1 MSRQLPLLAQADEA
15 ARGAPAFELRALHHG
30 AGDLELEVWQVPSP
44 ATPQLREPQ
53 RMAGLRGRN
62 LGLVEHGV
70 LRRLGRSARVLTGLM
85 PGERQRL
92 PLDED
97 TALSL
102 GLLFRTLAP
111 MRSRA
116 NMTACAMG
124 IEGMGRE
131 EAAYWLGMAMHR
143 KNPRRVLAALRLL
156 MVEPESG
163 R

>member
-1 MSRQLPLLAQADEA
+1 MSRRLPLLERLEES
-15 ARGAPAFELRALHHG
+15 ARGAPAFELRAVNHG

-44 ATPQLREPQ
+44 ATPQVKEPQ
-53 RMAGLRGRN
+53 RVAGLRGRN
-62 LGLVEHGV
+62 LALVESSV
-70 LRRLGRSARVLTGLM
+70 LKQLGRQGHSLAGLM
-85 PGERQRL
+85 PGERTAWH
-92 PLDED
+92 LDED

-116 NMTACAMG
+116 NMTACAAA
-124 IEGMGRE
+124 IEAMGRE
-131 EAAYWLGMAMHR
+131 EAAYWLGMALHR

-156 MVEPESG
+156 LVEPEGG